1 MAFAEFDYEKFM
13 ARAIEAGY
21 YKADEA
27 EKHARCV
34 ERFMEIVHMSSLSLR
49 VTDRT
54 IRRKVNGELM
64 NSSKS
69 TADVIV
75 LLLLWGYE
83 EAKQGRFRKTSQV
96 ERAAMLKSISKD
108 GSDRSKC
115 NDALLHD
122 DDTLERRQFQIAWSP
137 KDRAERWAHG
147 IAVAVVSSPS
157 GREERD
163 QRRSTSAVSSRSS
176 GR

>member
-27 EKHARCV
+27 EKYARCV
-34 ERFMEIVHMSSLSLR
+34 ERFMEIVYMSSLSLR

-54 IRRKVNGELM
+54 IRRKVNEELM
-64 NSSKS
+64 NSSQS
-69 TADVIV
+69 TADAIV

-96 ERAAMLKSISKD
+96 ERAAMLNTRRRRG
-108 GSDRSKC
+108 GS
-115 NDALLHD
+115 
-122 DDTLERRQFQIAWSP
+122 
-137 KDRAERWAHG
+137 
-147 IAVAVVSSPS
+147 
-157 GREERD
+157 
-163 QRRSTSAVSSRSS
+163 
-176 GR
+176 